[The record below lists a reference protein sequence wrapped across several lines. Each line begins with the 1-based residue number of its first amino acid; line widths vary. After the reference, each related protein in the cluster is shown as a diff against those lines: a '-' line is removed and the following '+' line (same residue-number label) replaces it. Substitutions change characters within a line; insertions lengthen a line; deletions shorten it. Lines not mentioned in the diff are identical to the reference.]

1 MKNVTLGR
9 LPRLFVA
16 ILALDEDTR
25 AVVCEAMQE
34 AMPIAL
40 SGTIYTL
47 AADLHAIL
55 QMPKDER
62 ARIAAMLD
70 EMLDDLCSRDAFGTE
85 GQNDPRGDHRN

>member
-16 ILALDEDTR
+16 LLALDEDTR

-34 AMPIAL
+34 ALPLAL
-40 SGTIYTL
+40 RFTVETL

-62 ARIAAMLD
+62 VHIAATLD
-70 EMLDDLCSRDAFGTE
+70 EMLDDLHSRDAFGTE